1 MKSIP
6 RGIDMHVIVLTT
18 KELEELVR
26 MYPYRQ
32 LSDYKNMAPS
42 WVVWQEN
49 DKWDEIFKCEE
60 VTK

>member
-42 WVVWQEN
+42 WVVWQEK
-49 DKWDEIFKCEE
+49 DKWDQIFKCEE

>member
-6 RGIDMHVIVLTT
+6 EGIDMHVILLTT
-18 KELEELVR
+18 KELEELAR

-32 LSDYKNMAPS
+32 LSDYKNMALP

-49 DKWDEIFKCEE
+49 DKWDEFFKCEE
-60 VTK
+60 V